1 MGVKKLYFSSILK
14 TFIEKTEQAL
24 SPPNK
29 FGFSVVSSSGLLGVT
44 VKAERLHSWVG
55 DQYQRLAA
63 EAVCYDSNFS
73 ELIGR
78 VTRNLA
84 LSLPKKSR

>member
-1 MGVKKLYFSSILK
+1 M
-14 TFIEKTEQAL
+14 
-24 SPPNK
+24 
-29 FGFSVVSSSGLLGVT
+29 VSSSGLLGMT

-84 LSLPKKSR
+84 LSLPKRSR

>member
-1 MGVKKLYFSSILK
+1 M
-14 TFIEKTEQAL
+14 
-24 SPPNK
+24 
-29 FGFSVVSSSGLLGVT
+29 VSSSGLLGMT
-44 VKAERLHSWVG
+44 VKAERLPSWVG

>member
-29 FGFSVVSSSGLLGVT
+29 LGFSVVSSSGLLGVT
-44 VKAERLHSWVG
+44 VKAERLPSWVG
-55 DQYQRLAA
+55 DKYQNLAA

-84 LSLPKKSR
+84 LSLPKRSR